1 MAPPAAPPVRH
12 GEIARSRQLIHDS
25 RVRIASAKELIRQSQ
40 GTIRQHTY
48 LKIVYAWCQETI
60 RFERAESAVWGQIS
74 HSICFDCFV
83 PLFQELAPESTP
95 SPVPVP
101 GQARRARPPAS
112 RHHHEVSKTP
122 VKVHSRSTCP

>member
-48 LKIVYAWCQETI
+48 RKIVCAWCQETI
-60 RFERAESAVWGQIS
+60 RFERAEGAVWGQIS
-74 HSICFDCFV
+74 HSICFDCFA
-83 PLFQELAPESTP
+83 PMFWELAPGN
-95 SPVPVP
+95 V
-101 GQARRARPPAS
+101 PPAFS
-112 RHHHEVSKTP
+112 PKAEPATP
-122 VKVHSRSTCP
+122 APSSGRPLGVLLHLRPCSH